1 MSMPHTVSIRPMERT
16 DLDAVM
22 AIEQVSYPA
31 PWKREHFIQEIHS
44 HLSRPFVVQVDDA
57 VAGYV
62 CLMSLFEEAQILNI
76 AIGPAWRGQG
86 LARLLMDHA
95 ITEALACG
103 AELLTL
109 EVRESN
115 GAAIAL
121 YESYGFERYFVRRGY
136 YEGKEDAIL
145 MEKVLRSS
153 SASSNT

>member
-1 MSMPHTVSIRPMERT
+1 MSMPHRASIRPMVRE

-22 AIEQVSYPA
+22 AIEQASYPA

-44 HLSRPFVVQVDDA
+44 HLSVPFVVLVDGT

-76 AIGPAWRGQG
+76 AIDPARRGQG

-95 ITEALACG
+95 IAVATERG

-115 GAAIAL
+115 SAAITL

-145 MEKVLRSS
+145 MEKRLVT
-153 SASSNT
+153 ADC